1 MKKKAN
7 WKYINEESVKIA
19 VYDKKKLLGNCIKKN
34 LKNKIYTSKVDTVK
48 WFFPMIASSNI
59 KVLLW

>member
-19 VYDKKKLLGNCIKKN
+19 VYDKKKIVRELYKKKIKK
-34 LKNKIYTSKVDTVK
+34 
-48 WFFPMIASSNI
+48 
-59 KVLLW
+59 

>member
-1 MKKKAN
+1 MKKVLKSPCM
-7 WKYINEESVKIA
+7 I
-19 VYDKKKLLGNCIKKN
+19 KKKLLGNCIKKK

-59 KVLLW
+59 KVLL